1 MDPVEHPSALLAVAV
16 EVVTAAQPAAA
27 LEQLARALVERT
39 GYRAAIA
46 RLLDPERGELDVV
59 AAWGLS
65 ESYLAKGAV
74 TRPQSALDARVLDGT
89 VVALRDVCSDP
100 AFQYG
105 EVARREGLASVL
117 AAPIVI
123 HGRPMGVLRVYT
135 GAPRDFSDEERATL
149 AALAT
154 LCGEAF
160 GRAHRG
166 KALES
171 IMRDVGAT
179 LEGREI
185 IDRLL
190 DHTVGGLGFSGASL
204 RLIDEEDGTL
214 VLGGSRG
221 LSTEYLRA
229 GDRLVTHPVDRRVL
243 DGETIVIGDLQRQFG
258 LPYSRAALAEGIRS
272 VLSVPLRARGRAIG
286 LLRVYSRQVRRFTTA
301 EVVFV
306 QLVAEL
312 GALALDNARLYHAL
326 EERVEE
332 LDEEASGFFRFLA
345 LS

>member
-1 MDPVEHPSALLAVAV
+1 
-16 EVVTAAQPAAA
+16 
-27 LEQLARALVERT
+27 VERT
-39 GYRAAIA
+39 GYRASIA
-46 RLLDPERGELDVV
+46 RLLDPERGELQAV

-65 ESYLAKGAV
+65 EGYLTKGAV
-74 TRPQSALDARVLDGT
+74 TRPQSALDARVLDGE

-105 EVARREGLASVL
+105 AVARVEGLASVL

-123 HGRPMGVLRVYT
+123 HGRAMGVLRVYT
-135 GAPRDFSDEERATL
+135 AAQRAFSDEERAMLASL
-149 AALAT
+149 AA

-166 KALES
+166 RALEG
-171 IMRDVGAT
+171 IMRDLGAT

-190 DHTVGGLGFSGASL
+190 EHTVGGLGFSGASL

-214 VLGGSRG
+214 VLAGSRG
-221 LSTEYLRA
+221 LSTDYLRA

-258 LPYSRAALAEGIRS
+258 LPYTRAALAEGIRS
-272 VLSVPLRARGRAIG
+272 VLSVPLRAHGRAIG
-286 LLRVYSRQVRRFTTA
+286 LLRVFSRQVRRFTPA

-312 GALALDNARLYHAL
+312 ASLALDNARLYHAL

-332 LDEEASGFFRFLA
+332 LGEEASGFFRFLT